1 MEEKT
6 SPDFQPPAHFLKK
19 HYKLNYKS
27 MKNHIIDLRKKEP
40 EYNLPSHTS
49 KSLSESFS
57 LSALYSVSSFCG
69 WLPSIS
75 MEPTTKEELMEGV
88 LKQYKLSMISIEV
101 ALSQIKSLAID
112 SRIGWERQQ
121 NV

>member
-27 MKNHIIDLRKKEP
+27 MKNRIIDLRKKEP
-40 EYNLPSHTS
+40 EYNLLAHIGIIVGEF
-49 KSLSESFS
+49 LAISFVFGVI
-57 LSALYSVSSFCG
+57 LLWDGCF
-69 WLPSIS
+69 SIS